1 MLAWMNIDVKAY
13 RSNIELAKK
22 YLDGSLSPYGYGNTQ
37 GTSLTLKAM
46 NMYNTELAE
55 PATEDEPVLQVV
67 SYNL

>member
-1 MLAWMNIDVKAY
+1 MNIDVKAY